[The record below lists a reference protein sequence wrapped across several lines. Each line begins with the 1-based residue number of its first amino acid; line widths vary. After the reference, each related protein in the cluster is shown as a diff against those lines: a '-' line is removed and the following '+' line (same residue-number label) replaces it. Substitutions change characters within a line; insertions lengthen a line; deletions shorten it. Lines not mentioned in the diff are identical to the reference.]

1 MQSGNR
7 SSSSTRPAVL
17 CLSGLD
23 PSGGAGIQA
32 DIEALFSAGCHCAP
46 VITALTVQ
54 DTHNVLESQACDP
67 ALIVRQA
74 RAVLEDLPIKAIK
87 LGLAGSVG
95 MLEVIHTLLRDYP
108 NLPVVADPVLK
119 ASGGH
124 DFGSTGLIDAYKN
137 LILPLATVITP
148 NSEELDQLATTS
160 DSHDAAAAELL
171 DHGCRHVLLTG
182 THLNEKEVINRLYT
196 EHAPVKPYSWP
207 RLPGV
212 YHGSGCTLA
221 AAMAGFLAHGV
232 TVPEAAFQAQHYTW
246 HTLEAGYRAGCGQYI
261 PNRAYWSLEQSP
273 G

>member
-1 MQSGNR
+1 MQDIDFPDNPK
-7 SSSSTRPAVL
+7 RPVVL

-54 DTHNVLESQACDP
+54 DSRNVIESQACDP

-74 RAVLEDLPIKAIK
+74 RAVLEDLPVKAVK

-108 NLPVVADPVLK
+108 QLPVIADPVLK

-124 DFGSTGLIDAYKN
+124 DFGSKGLIEAYRN

-148 NSEELDQLATTS
+148 NSEELDQLANTS
-160 DSHDAAAAELL
+160 DSNDAAASELL
-171 DHGCRHVLLTG
+171 DTGCRHVLLTG
-182 THLNEKEVINRLYT
+182 THLNEEQVINRLYT
-196 EHAPVKPYSWP
+196 QHSPVKRYTWP
-207 RLPGV
+207 RLPEV

-221 AAMAGFLAHGV
+221 ASLAGFLAHGV
-232 TVPEAAFQAQHYTW
+232 TVHEAVLQAQQYTW
-246 HTLEAGYRAGCGQYI
+246 NALDNADRPGLGQFM
-261 PNRAYWSLEQSP
+261 PNRAWWARHTPEQ
-273 G
+273 